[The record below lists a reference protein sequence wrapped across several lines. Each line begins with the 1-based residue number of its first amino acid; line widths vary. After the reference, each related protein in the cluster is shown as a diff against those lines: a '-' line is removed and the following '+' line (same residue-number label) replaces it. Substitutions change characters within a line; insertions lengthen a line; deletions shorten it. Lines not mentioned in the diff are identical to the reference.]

1 MLNFTVVLP
10 FYGEIKSLKDSL
22 ISISNQKFSEFEL
35 ILIDD
40 NKTRKWTKN
49 DLCNLLNKL
58 NIINYKIFIN
68 EFNMGAN
75 YSRNLGIINSDSNYI
90 SFIDCGDIWSP
101 NKLYLENKALIEQ
114 PDIIYSKQKYNH
126 KFFSLN
132 HNKDHYPNYFKQQ
145 MISSICTS
153 SSLTV
158 KRKLLIKVNMFNE
171 NLKSSQDAD
180 ILLRLLK
187 LTNKVKFIS
196 SVLSEKNVD
205 HKNSISSNVNYHDN
219 TFIHVRL
226 PYLNLF
232 DKKIRSAVFFSHY
245 SSRLFRNF
253 RNVSIKKEIC
263 YLFRFKP
270 LKLIDYFIF
279 AVKFLY
285 YYLSNL
291 IRTI

>member
-1 MLNFTVVLP
+1 MLDFTVVLP
-10 FYGEIKSLKDSL
+10 FYGEIKSLENSL
-22 ISISNQKFSEFEL
+22 ISISNQKLSEFEL

-40 NKTRKWTKN
+40 NKKRKWTKN
-49 DLCNLLNKL
+49 DLCDLLDKL
-58 NIINYKIFIN
+58 NIINYKVFIN

-75 YSRNLGIINSDSNYI
+75 YSRNLGIINSNSNYV
-90 SFIDCGDIWSP
+90 SFIDCGDIWNP

-180 ILLRLLK
+180 LLLRLLK
-187 LTNKVKFIS
+187 FTNRVKFIN

-205 HKNSISSNVNYHDN
+205 HKNSISSNVNYYDN

-245 SSRLFRNF
+245 SSRFFRNF
-253 RNVSIKKEIC
+253 SKVSIKKEIG

-270 LKLIDYFIF
+270 LKLTDYFIF
-279 AVKFLY
+279 AFKFIY
-285 YYLSNL
+285 YYLINL
-291 IRTI
+291 ARTI